1 VGTSPKVRFAF
12 ELKGRVMI
20 LSPVRK
26 AARCVVRG
34 IVTPAFAL
42 AALTTLTPA
51 AGAAEAWPAQVH
63 AIYEVQFNGFNVGT
77 FEFHS
82 NAEGANYQLTGNA
95 SLSALAGLFKW
106 QGQTQAAG
114 KINGETAKPASFTM
128 DYKGNSKS
136 GSTRMGFTDDTVTSV
151 LHDPPPKDKPG
162 IVPVTQAHLKGVL
175 DPLTAVMA
183 MSRGTSGNPCGRR
196 LPIYDGKQRF
206 DLMLTYRGQME
217 VAEARPSGQPGLAHV
232 CRVRYVPIAGHKVD
246 QETRFMAGNNQIEI
260 ALRPIPS
267 ANVFVPYDVKIPTA
281 AGSARLVAKKI
292 TITTGTK
299 QQIALVH

>member
-1 VGTSPKVRFAF
+1 MSLTS
-12 ELKGRVMI
+12 
-20 LSPVRK
+20 VRK
-26 AARCVVRG
+26 AVRAIARG
-34 IVTPAFAL
+34 IATPALAL
-42 AALTTLTPA
+42 AAIAAAPPLTSTA
-51 AGAAEAWPAQVH
+51 AQAAEAWPAQVH

-77 FEFHS
+77 FEFTS
-82 NAEGANYQLTGNA
+82 TTEGTSYALAGNA

-106 QGQTQAAG
+106 QGQTRAAG
-114 KINGETAKPASFTM
+114 KLAGDAVKPASFSM
-128 DYKGNSKS
+128 DYKGTSKS
-136 GSTRMGFTDDTVTSV
+136 GSTKMGFTDDSVSSV

-162 IVPVTQAHLKGVL
+162 IVPVTPAHLKGVL
-175 DPLTAVMA
+175 DPLTAVMT
-183 MSRGTSGNPCGRR
+183 MSRGSSANPCGRR

-232 CRVRYVPIAGHKVD
+232 CRVRYVPIAGHKID
-246 QETRFMAGNNQIEI
+246 QETRFMTGNSQIEI

-267 ANVFVPYDVKIPTA
+267 ANVFVPYDIKIPTM